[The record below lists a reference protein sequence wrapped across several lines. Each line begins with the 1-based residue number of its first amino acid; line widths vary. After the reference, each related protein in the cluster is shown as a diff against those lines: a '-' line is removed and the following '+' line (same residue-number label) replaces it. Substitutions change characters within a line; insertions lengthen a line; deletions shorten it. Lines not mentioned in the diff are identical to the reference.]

1 VDHLY
6 AHGGEGVSGTELRTD
21 PELNAY
27 RERAE
32 RLRKSAGEVALFGDR
47 RKRGG
52 RFFDY
57 IWLVYSLFF
66 LIDPIQRHTRA
77 AWVGFGI
84 AYAVFLG
91 CYFGIVFSRT
101 QRWKIGFLA
110 GMALL
115 GVMYF
120 RFNAGAG
127 GMFIY
132 TAALAPFVIES
143 IGLGI
148 GAVLLSAALSVGE
161 GTYLHYSPWTWGIF
175 AAFCVTV
182 GAANVAAAQRMRAG
196 RRLGLAYEEIAHL
209 VKVAERER
217 IARDLHDVL
226 GHTLS
231 VVVLK
236 SELAGKVIEG
246 DPERA
251 RREIGEVEQIA
262 RKALSEVR
270 EAITGYRAD
279 GLAAE
284 IARAQKALD
293 AAGVQL
299 EVTGQ
304 PPQLEAAA
312 ETVLSL
318 IVREAVTNI
327 VRHAQARHCW
337 LSVKSRDEGTALIVE
352 DDGRGGIREEGN
364 GLRGMRERAESLGGR
379 LRIESGAGTR
389 LLVEIP
395 AQAAAGR

>member
-1 VDHLY
+1 MN
-6 AHGGEGVSGTELRTD
+6 GGAYTAGPEMDSSPGTATEPRPGVAQL
-21 PELNAY
+21 L
-27 RERAE
+27 
-32 RLRKSAGEVALFGDR
+32 LGDR
-47 RKRGG
+47 KKRGG
-52 RFFDY
+52 HFFDY

-66 LIDPIQRHTRA
+66 LIDPVERHTRT
-77 AWVGFGI
+77 AWVEFAI
-84 AYAVFLG
+84 AYAIFLG
-91 CYFGIVFSRT
+91 CYFGMIFSRT
-101 QRWKIGFLA
+101 QRGKMGFLA

-115 GVMYF
+115 GAVYF
-120 RFNAGAG
+120 RYNPGAG

-132 TAALAPFVIES
+132 TAALAPFVAES
-143 IGLGI
+143 ISFGVGAIVASAVMCVAEGIYLGYT
-148 GAVLLSAALSVGE
+148 GWA
-161 GTYLHYSPWTWGIF
+161 WGIC
-175 AAFCVTV
+175 AAFCVTI
-182 GAANVAAAQRMRAG
+182 GAANMVAAQRMRAG
-196 RRLGLAYEEIAHL
+196 RKLGLAYEEIAHL
-209 VKVAERER
+209 SRVAERER

-236 SELAGKVIEG
+236 SELAGKVMDR

-270 EAITGYRAD
+270 EAISGYRAD

-284 IARAQKALD
+284 IERAQKALD
-293 AAGVQL
+293 AAGVKL
-299 EVTGQ
+299 EVTDQ

-327 VRHAQARHCW
+327 VRHAQARHCRV
-337 LSVKSRDEGTALIVE
+337 SVKSLGDATSLIVE
-352 DDGRGGIREEGN
+352 DDGRGGVREEGN

-379 LRIESGAGTR
+379 LLVESGAGTR

-395 AQAAAGR
+395 AQATAGR

>member
-1 VDHLY
+1 MT
-6 AHGGEGVSGTELRTD
+6 GSGLD
-21 PELNAY
+21 AG
-27 RERAE
+27 REEVE
-32 RLRKSAGEVALFGDR
+32 RLRPRAGDMLLLLGDR
-47 RKRGG
+47 KKRGG
-52 RFFDY
+52 QFFDY

-66 LIDPIQRHTRA
+66 LIDPIQRHTRT
-77 AWVGFGI
+77 AWVEFAV
-84 AYAVFLG
+84 AYAIFLG
-91 CYFGIVFSRT
+91 CYFGMVWSRT
-101 QRWKIGFLA
+101 QRGKIGGLV

-115 GVMYF
+115 GVVYF

-127 GMFIY
+127 GIFIY
-132 TAALAPFVIES
+132 TAALAPFVVES
-143 IGLGI
+143 IAVEI
-148 GAVLLSAALSVGE
+148 GAVLLSTVLTVGE
-161 GTYLHYSPWTWGIF
+161 GLYLRDSPWTWGIL

-196 RRLGLAYEEIAHL
+196 RKLGLAYEEIAHL
-209 VKVAERER
+209 SRVAERER

-236 SELAGKVIEG
+236 TELAGKVMDR

-270 EAITGYRAD
+270 EAITGYRSE

-293 AAGVQL
+293 AAGVKL
-299 EVTGQ
+299 EVSDK

-327 VRHAQARHCW
+327 VRHAHARHCW
-337 LSVKSRDEGTALIVE
+337 VSVESRGESTALIVE

>member
-1 VDHLY
+1 
-6 AHGGEGVSGTELRTD
+6 VSGTESRPGIVPD
-21 PELNAY
+21 AD
-27 RERAE
+27 AV
-32 RLRKSAGEVALFGDR
+32 AGEAPGAAELLLFGDR

-52 RFFDY
+52 RLFDY

-66 LIDPIQRHTRA
+66 LIDPIQRHTRI
-77 AWVGFGI
+77 AWVEFAF
-84 AYAVFLG
+84 AYAAFLV
-91 CYFGIVFSRT
+91 CYFGMVFSRT
-101 QRWKIGFLA
+101 QRGKIGFLV
-110 GMALL
+110 GMFLL
-115 GVMYF
+115 GVVYF
-120 RFNAGAG
+120 RFNQGAG

-132 TAALAPFVIES
+132 TAALAPFIVES
-143 IGLGI
+143 ISFGVT
-148 GAVLLSAALSVGE
+148 AVLVSAAFSVAE
-161 GTYLHYSPWTWGIF
+161 GIYLHRSPWNWGIF

-182 GAANVAAAQRMRAG
+182 GAANIAAAQRMRAG
-196 RRLGLAYEEIAHL
+196 RKLGLAYGEIAHL
-209 VKVAERER
+209 SRVAERER

-236 SELAGKVIEG
+236 SELAGKVMER

-270 EAITGYRAD
+270 EAITGYRSE
-279 GLAAE
+279 GLAVE

-293 AAGVQL
+293 AAGVTL
-299 EVTGQ
+299 EVSDRPGQ
-304 PPQLEAAA
+304 LAAA
-312 ETVLSL
+312 EEAVLSL

-327 VRHAQARHCW
+327 VRHAHARHCW
-337 LSVKSRDEGTALIVE
+337 LSVESRGEGTALIVR

-379 LRIESGAGTR
+379 LHIESGEGTR

-395 AQAAAGR
+395 AHASAGR

>member
-1 VDHLY
+1 MN
-6 AHGGEGVSGTELRTD
+6 GGEYTTGPDLERSSASAADPRPGVAQVL
-21 PELNAY
+21 L
-27 RERAE
+27 
-32 RLRKSAGEVALFGDR
+32 GDR
-47 RKRGG
+47 KKRGG
-52 RFFDY
+52 HFFDY

-77 AWVGFGI
+77 AWVEFGI
-84 AYAVFLG
+84 AYSIFLG
-91 CYFGIVFSRT
+91 CYFGMIFSRT
-101 QRWKIGFLA
+101 QRGKIGFLV
-110 GMALL
+110 GMAVL
-115 GVMYF
+115 GVVYF

-132 TAALAPFVIES
+132 TAALAPFVTES
-143 IGLGI
+143 ISFGI
-148 GAVLLSAALSVGE
+148 GAIALSALITVSE
-161 GTYLHYSPWTWGIF
+161 GIYLHYSAWAWGIC
-175 AAFCVTV
+175 AAFCVTI
-182 GAANVAAAQRMRAG
+182 GAANLVAAQRMRAG
-196 RRLGLAYEEIAHL
+196 RKLGLAYEEIAHL
-209 VKVAERER
+209 SRVAERER

-236 SELAGKVIEG
+236 SELAGKVMER

-262 RKALSEVR
+262 RKALTEVR
-270 EAITGYRAD
+270 EAISGYRAD

-299 EVTGQ
+299 EVTDR

-327 VRHAQARHCW
+327 VRHAQARHFR
-337 LSVKSRDEGTALIVE
+337 LSVKSLGEGTALIVE
-352 DDGRGGIREEGN
+352 DDGRGGVREEGN

-379 LRIESGAGTR
+379 LLIESGTGTR

-395 AQAAAGR
+395 AQAVAGR